1 MSRSRSSPTWSSIA
15 ASSADAV
22 SSSRSRVWRISSC
35 FRSSSLSRRKRS
47 IARRLPVAMSQA
59 PGLSGTPDSGHCS
72 SAATSASCARS
83 SATPTSRTSRVRPA
97 IRRADSM
104 RQTAW
109 IAACASALI
118 AAWLAL
124 DVRADALLAL
134 AHLRRQDLA
143 EVLVLEDLPDLDDR
157 IALHRVRAA
166 LDPLDGL
173 LQRADLPQPEAGD
186 QLLGLRERAV
196 HD

>member
-1 MSRSRSSPTWSSIA
+1 M
-15 ASSADAV
+15 
-22 SSSRSRVWRISSC
+22 
-35 FRSSSLSRRKRS
+35 RS
-47 IARRLPVAMSQA
+47 IARRLAVAMSQA

-83 SATPTSRTSRVRPA
+83 SATPTSRTIRVRPA

-109 IAACASALI
+109 IAACASALTR
-118 AAWLAL
+118 LAL

-134 AHLRRQDLA
+134 AHLRRHDLT
-143 EVLVLEDLPDLDDR
+143 EVLGLEDLPDLDLR

-166 LDPLDGL
+166 LDPLDRL
-173 LQRADLPQPEAGD
+173 LHRADLPQPEAGD
-186 QLLGLRERAV
+186 QLLGLRERPV
-196 HD
+196 HDAALGAREAHARALRA